1 MKQYKEDLS
10 AVQYGPAKIH
20 HHTSRNKQPWLMAHW
35 HDQMELIRLQRG
47 EMTVGC
53 ENVATLNPGDIYIIP
68 PKTPHYIICCNEGT
82 VYDVVMFDVRAF
94 FNDTDVSRKFL
105 EPLFDGRAK
114 FQLCTN
120 QPELTAC
127 FDRMV
132 ELSQENS
139 FSILPVMYRLLELL
153 FSHALVSL
161 DSDARDRHRI
171 VQATEYMKENLTE
184 KLTTKELAR
193 RFGYSQEHFCRLFK
207 ATTQVTPMQY
217 LRLFR
222 LEKAV
227 RLLDEGKYTVS
238 EVSSLCGFSDPNYFT
253 RCFHSFF
260 GTTPKSMQNKE

>member
-10 AVQYGPAKIH
+10 AVKYGPAMIH

-53 ENVATLNPGDIYIIP
+53 EDVATLSPGDIYIIP

-82 VYDVVMFDVRAF
+82 EYDVVMFDVRSF
-94 FNDTDVSRKFL
+94 YNDTEISSRYL

-120 QPELTAC
+120 QPEITAC

-132 ELSQENS
+132 ELSQGSS
-139 FSILPVMYRLLELL
+139 FTILPVMYRLLDLL
-153 FSHALVSL
+153 FSHALVEL
-161 DSDARDRHRI
+161 DTDVKDRHRI
-171 VQATEYMKENLTE
+171 IQATEYMKANLTE
-184 KLTTKELAR
+184 KLTTKQLAR
-193 RFGYSQEHFCRLFK
+193 QFGYSQEHFCRLFK
-207 ATTQVTPMQY
+207 ETTQVTPMQY

-222 LEKAV
+222 LERAV
-227 RLLDEGKYTVS
+227 HLLNEGKHTVS
-238 EVSSLCGFSDPNYFT
+238 EVSGLCGFSDPNYFT
-253 RCFHSFF
+253 RCFRSFF
-260 GTTPKSMQNKE
+260 GTTPTSMQNKE